1 MSTAK
6 DALSST
12 TNESLTATDRG
23 QSERKTKQRPTEQQ
37 EERERTL
44 VRVMI
49 QRSQSAALRNFI
61 WEIEARERI

>member
-61 WEIEARERI
+61 WEIEARERT

>member
-1 MSTAK
+1 MSTDK

-37 EERERTL
+37 EEKERTQ
-44 VRVMI
+44 VKVMI

-61 WEIEARERI
+61 WEIEARERV